1 MRVLGIDPGSRA
13 TGYGVVSFSD
23 RRVQY
28 VASGLI
34 RSKDKDFFSRLG
46 EIHSGVQQVISEL
59 NPVVMAVEDVFVSRN
74 ASSALKLGQARGVV
88 VAAASSA
95 KLPIFS
101 YAPRLIKKNLAGTG
115 SASKEQ
121 VAFMV
126 KALLNLPD
134 VPSSDAADALAI
146 ALCHVDT
153 HLNKA

>member
-28 VASGLI
+28 VARGLI
-34 RSKDKDFFSRLG
+34 RSKNKDFFSRLG
-46 EIHSGVQQVISEL
+46 EIYSGVEQVISEL

-74 ASSALKLGQARGVV
+74 ASSALKLGQARGVA
-88 VAAASSA
+88 VAAAKSA

-101 YAPRLIKKNLAGTG
+101 YSARLIKKNLAGTG

-134 VPSSDAADALAI
+134 VPSADAADALAI

-153 HLNKA
+153 LLNKA

>member
-46 EIHSGVQQVISEL
+46 EIHSGVEQVISEL

-74 ASSALKLGQARGVV
+74 ASSALKLGQARGVA
-88 VAAASSA
+88 VAAAKSA
-95 KLPIFS
+95 KLP
-101 YAPRLIKKNLAGTG
+101 LKNLAGTG

-153 HLNKA
+153 LLNKA

>member
-1 MRVLGIDPGSRA
+1 MVLRVGLLQTHSVRSPEALPGSTRH
-13 TGYGVVSFSD
+13 TS
-23 RRVQY
+23 
-28 VASGLI
+28 
-34 RSKDKDFFSRLG
+34 
-46 EIHSGVQQVISEL
+46 
-59 NPVVMAVEDVFVSRN
+59 MA
-74 ASSALKLGQARGVV
+74 AK
-88 VAAASSA
+88 SA

-101 YAPRLIKKNLAGTG
+101 YSPRLIKKNLAGTG